1 MTRILNL
8 TNSPHHP
15 TFVLLFWST
24 CINMRAI
31 YYTDYVV
38 LKIGYDQLGIEIVID
53 SSNLLNRL
61 YCETD
66 AT

>member
-1 MTRILNL
+1 
-8 TNSPHHP
+8 
-15 TFVLLFWST
+15 
-24 CINMRAI
+24 MRAI